1 MDSNDDDEKAQTCSP
16 PQMQIE
22 LGCTIFNGP
31 SRFFEDLNN
40 FSKKDWKHRNKVEDK
55 ENCKFK
61 MISWFICGSCF
72 CLKAF
77 SFNLSAG
84 FPLESGT
91 SICYLLQNTSCNHIS
106 CFICLFFSS
115 CVATFVFVQ
124 FSVEIFHDV
133 ATGGR
138 VKFIKSGR
146 VIFFWQISILVKF

>member
-1 MDSNDDDEKAQTCSP
+1 MLDNDMDSHDDDEKAQTCST

-31 SRFFEDLNN
+31 SRFLEDLNN

-55 ENCKFK
+55 VNCKFK
-61 MISWFICGSCF
+61 MISRFICGSCF

-91 SICYLLQNTSCNHIS
+91 SICFLLQNPQCNHIS
-106 CFICLFFSS
+106 CFICLFFFFLCSNI
-115 CVATFVFVQ
+115 CVCSIQ
-124 FSVEIFHDV
+124 CWDFSASYCSWSTVLHFPWL
-133 ATGGR
+133 A
-138 VKFIKSGR
+138 
-146 VIFFWQISILVKF
+146 L

>member
-1 MDSNDDDEKAQTCSP
+1 MLDMEVDSHDDDEIAQTCST

-31 SRFFEDLNN
+31 SRFLEDLNN

-61 MISWFICGSCF
+61 MISRFICGSCF

-77 SFNLSAG
+77 SFNLSTG
-84 FPLESGT
+84 FPLESGA
-91 SICYLLQNTSCNHIS
+91 SICFLLQNTLCNHI
-106 CFICLFFSS
+106 CFNCLFFSS

-124 FSVEIFHDV
+124 LSVETFHDV
-133 ATGGR
+133 ATGSR
-138 VKFIKSGR
+138 VKFVKSDR
-146 VIFFWQISILVKF
+146 VILFDKS